1 MDIPDDG
8 ALDAAILAAALDTAG
23 VAVVVTDLELDE
35 PGPRIQYVNA
45 TFEAMTGYAAHEAL
59 GRTPRMLQGP
69 RTERDVLDRLRR
81 CLEEKQRFIGEAY
94 NYRKNGEEFRL
105 EWTISAVHDAR
116 GEQTHWMALQR
127 EVGHQRATEEHQH
140 QHRVRN
146 LLATIR
152 SIALRTLSDRSA
164 AATFAG
170 RLAAL
175 SRAQGLVSWTG
186 RDEVDLDQLIRSEL
200 TAQHVPA
207 DRVTVCGSPV
217 AITGTKVEML
227 ALALHELTTNA
238 CLHGAFNEPMGRLK
252 VTWSTR
258 GSGADRRVELHWSEQ
273 EVEVPAENDRHRG
286 HGFEL
291 LEVALPFSLRA
302 VTRLT
307 LLPGGLDCRIELPAA
322 G

>member
-8 ALDAAILAAALDTAG
+8 ALDAAILASALDTAG

-35 PGPRIQYVNA
+35 PGPRIEYVNA
-45 TFEAMTGYAAHEAL
+45 TFEEMTGYAAREAI
-59 GRTPRMLQGP
+59 GRTPRMLQGK
-69 RTERDVLDRLRR
+69 RTERAVLDRLKH
-81 CLEEKQRFIGEAY
+81 CLRTQQRFVGQAY

-105 EWTISAVHDAR
+105 EWTISPVCDAAGR
-116 GEQTHWMALQR
+116 QTHWMALQHELQPPHR
-127 EVGHQRATEEHQH
+127 DEQ
-140 QHRVRN
+140 QHRHRIRN
-146 LLATIR
+146 LLTTIR
-152 SIALRTLSDRSA
+152 SIALRTLTDRRA

-175 SRAQGLVSWTG
+175 SRAQGLVNWGG
-186 RDEVDLDQLIRSEL
+186 RDEVGLDQLVRSEL

-207 DRVTVCGSPV
+207 DRVTICGSPV
-217 AITGTKVEML
+217 NLAHAKVEIL
-227 ALALHELTTNA
+227 ALALHELTANA
-238 CLHGAFNEPMGRLK
+238 CAHGAFAGPDGRLE

-258 GSGADRRVELHWSEQ
+258 GSGAERRVELHWKEQ
-273 EVEVPAENDRHRG
+273 GLDLPAEPSQRRG

-322 G
+322 D